1 MQFEWWQWLVG
12 AVAMALLELAVP
24 AFVLIWFALGALLV
38 ALMILVLPLLTLTSQ
53 LAIWLVASLAM
64 VFSWFKVFKPGLHKT
79 RIGTSDANVLGE
91 VGLLARAVAPF
102 EKGEVRFQKPLLG
115 TDTWPCIADN
125 AIAAGERV
133 KVIAVE
139 GSMLKIDKV

>member
-1 MQFEWWQWLVG
+1 MQFEWWQWVVG

-38 ALMILVLPLLTLTSQ
+38 ALVLLAFPALALTAQ
-53 LAIWLVASLAM
+53 LSIWLVASLIM
-64 VFSWFKVFKPGLHKT
+64 VFSWFKIFKPGIHKT
-79 RIGTSDANVLGE
+79 RIGTADANVLGE

-115 TDTWPCIADN
+115 AESWPCIADS
-125 AIAAGERV
+125 AITAGERV

-139 GSMLKIDKV
+139 GSMLKVTKV